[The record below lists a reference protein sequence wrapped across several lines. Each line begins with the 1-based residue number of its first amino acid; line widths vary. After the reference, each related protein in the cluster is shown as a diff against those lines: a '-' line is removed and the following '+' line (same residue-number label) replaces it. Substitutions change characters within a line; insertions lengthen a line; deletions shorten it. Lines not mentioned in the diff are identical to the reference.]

1 MNKNLLYPL
10 EFESIYKEKLWGGKK
25 IKTEL
30 GKDFGNLPNCGET
43 WEVSGVK
50 GNISVVK
57 HGVFKG
63 KSLRDMIKD
72 HKGELI
78 GERVYEK
85 FGVDFP
91 LLVKFIDANDDL
103 SVQVHPNDKVAKE
116 RHHSFGKTEM
126 WYVMQADPGSSLI
139 IGFNQDL
146 NQEIYLKKFREG
158 KLMDILNREEVV
170 AGDVF
175 FLPAGRVHTIGKG
188 LLIAEI
194 QQASDI
200 TYRIYDFDRVD
211 ADGKSRELH
220 FEEAL
225 DVMDYSKPAKY
236 KIKYEEITNQKQSL
250 VNNEYFHTNKIC
262 LTQPFS
268 VNLTIDSFKIYIIL
282 EGMVDLEV
290 LGESY
295 SFSKGDVI
303 LIPAIF
309 STYDF
314 RPVGKVS
321 MLETH
326 MPSTYR

>member
-1 MNKNLLYPL
+1 MNKKRLYPL
-10 EFESIYKEKLWGGKK
+10 EFVSIYKEKLWGGKK

-43 WEVSGVK
+43 WEVSGVE
-50 GNISVVK
+50 GNVSIVK

-63 KSLRDMIKD
+63 KSLREMIKD
-72 HKGELI
+72 YKGELV
-78 GERVYEK
+78 GKRVYEK
-85 FGVDFP
+85 FGANFP

-103 SVQVHPNDKVAKE
+103 SIQVHPNDKVAKE
-116 RHHSFGKTEM
+116 RHNSFGKTEM

-146 NQEIYLKKFREG
+146 NKETYLDKFRRG

-194 QQASDI
+194 QQTSDI

-211 ADGKSRELH
+211 TDGKSRKLH

-225 DVMDYSKPAKY
+225 DVMDYSKSDDY
-236 KIKYEEITNQKQSL
+236 KIKYENITNQKQSL
-250 VNNEYFHTNKIC
+250 INNEYFHTSKIC
-262 LTQPFS
+262 LTQSFS
-268 VNLTIDSFKIYIIL
+268 VNFTIDSFKIYVIL

-290 LGESY
+290 SGESY
-295 SFSKGDVI
+295 SFSKGDVV
-303 LIPAIF
+303 LIPAIL

-314 RPVGKVS
+314 RPLGKVS

-326 MPSTYR
+326 MPLVNK